1 MPALAR
7 PSADFLD
14 AIHADV
20 WHAHTLSTAQL
31 PVLATGD
38 SALDAQLPG
47 GGWPVGALTEILQ
60 PLGVH
65 SEWRLLLPALAR
77 SGLGPVLLVG
87 APHLPFAPAL
97 AAQGLAVQRMLWVT
111 AQSVASR
118 LWACEQALRC
128 AEVNAVLAWLP
139 QARSEQL
146 RRLQMA
152 AAEYSK
158 LLFVMRPEEA
168 QDGASPAALRLHVQP
183 QTATSN
189 AVSGEQGLDGL
200 HIHLL
205 KRRGPPLEQ
214 SVQMQ
219 ARAPH
224 LNLLLAAQH
233 ALDRSTSRA

>member
-7 PSADFLD
+7 PSAEFLD

-20 WHAHTLSTAQL
+20 WHAHALSNAPL

-38 SALDAQLPG
+38 VALDAQLPG

-60 PLGVH
+60 PHGVH
-65 SEWRLLLPALAR
+65 SEWRLLLPALVR
-77 SGLGPVLLVG
+77 SGPGPVLLVG

-152 AAEYSK
+152 AAEYCK
-158 LLFVMRPEEA
+158 LLFVMRPEA
-168 QDGASPAALRLHVQP
+168 TQDEASPAALRLHVQP
-183 QTATSN
+183 QGTTSVE
-189 AVSGEQGLDGL
+189 VSAAQGVDGL
-200 HIHLL
+200 AIHVL

-214 SVQMQ
+214 PVQMQ
-219 ARAPH
+219 ARASQLH
-224 LNLLLAAQH
+224 LLLAAQH
-233 ALDRSTSRA
+233 ALDRSTSSA

>member
-20 WHAHTLSTAQL
+20 WHAHALSTAPL
-31 PVLATGD
+31 PVLSTGD
-38 SALDAQLPG
+38 AALDAQLPG

-60 PLGVH
+60 PPGVH
-65 SEWRLLLPALAR
+65 NEWRLLLPALAR
-77 SGLGPVLLVG
+77 SGLVPVLLVG

-158 LLFVMRPEEA
+158 LLFVMRPEAA
-168 QDGASPAALRLHVQP
+168 QEEASPATLRLHVQP
-183 QTATSN
+183 QATTSID
-189 AVSGEQGLDGL
+189 VSAAQGVDGL

-214 SVQMQ
+214 PVQIQ
-219 ARAPH
+219 ARSVD
-224 LNLLLAAQH
+224 LSLLLAAQH
-233 ALDRSTSRA
+233 ALDRCTSRA

>member
-20 WHAHTLSTAQL
+20 WHAHALSSAPL

-60 PLGVH
+60 PPGVH
-65 SEWRLLLPALAR
+65 CEWRLLLPALAR

-168 QDGASPAALRLHVQP
+168 QDEASPASLRLHVQP

-205 KRRGPPLEQ
+205 KRRGPPLELP
-214 SVQMQ
+214 VQMQ
-219 ARAPH
+219 ARAPQ

-233 ALDRSTSRA
+233 ALDRITSRA